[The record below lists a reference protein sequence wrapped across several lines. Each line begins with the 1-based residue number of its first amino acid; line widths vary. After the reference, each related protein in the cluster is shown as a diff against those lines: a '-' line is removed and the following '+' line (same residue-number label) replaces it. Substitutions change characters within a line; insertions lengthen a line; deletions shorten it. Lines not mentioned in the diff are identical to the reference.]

1 MRSPWVYRAGAI
13 ALMFAAG
20 LAIWVDA
27 SLSRE
32 WIASATSADKVMPN
46 LSTGIA
52 FIIAVLASAF
62 GAIATNP
69 VSWRILFYQSKKVA
83 SINDAHERLLNLLG
97 YGMLMLFVF
106 GGFIFIYGVD
116 LVSTYH
122 KVKNIWLTIG
132 IVFSG
137 DLCLMLA
144 VPLWQIG
151 KAADATIREFD
162 NQIGMSSA
170 RGRKTVD
177 THGERFQ

>member
-1 MRSPWVYRAGAI
+1 MRSPWIYRVGAI

-32 WIASATSADKVMPN
+32 WIATATNADQVMPG

-52 FIIAVLASAF
+52 FIIATLASAF

-83 SINDAHERLLNLLG
+83 AINDNHERLLNLLG
-97 YGMLMLFVF
+97 YGFLVLFVF
-106 GGFIFIYGVD
+106 GGFAFVYGLD
-116 LVSTYH
+116 LISTYY
-122 KVKNIWLTIG
+122 KVKNIWLTVG

-151 KAADATIREFD
+151 KAASATIRDFD
-162 NQIGMSSA
+162 NQIGMPRSEP
-170 RGRKTVD
+170 RTVNAD
-177 THGERFQ
+177 GKRFN